1 MPPHC
6 THKLQPLDIGLMKP
20 FQTFY
25 NAAVDFWMMAHPGE
39 TFSIYDVAACVG
51 YAYPKAMKPE
61 NIYVAFKKA
70 GIFPYDR
77 HIFKEENFLP
87 KFSQALS
94 SLHDYNVEI
103 SDNNPNNPSR
113 ISDSDIMQTPTGKQ
127 LSPTSKA
134 FISPEDVRGFPK
146 AKPRTSGKRPRRRG
160 RTMIT
165 TDTPEKIDLEASK
178 KSGVKKN
185 PKKVKKRIFKDLDD
199 DDSGDNVTNVVLQD
213 SSDDE
218 NFHAS
223 SPEPNIT
230 FGDLDRE
237 PSQVDY
243 VLVKFFAKSDV
254 YYIGKIISCET
265 ADEFQITFLRK
276 CLKVHQ
282 TADEFQITFLRK
294 CLKVHQTFIYP
305 NISDVAV
312 VPKSDI
318 QMILP
323 RPKKYGKTKHSSIRR
338 YQM

>member
-1 MPPHC
+1 MC
-6 THKLQPLDIGLMKP
+6 
-20 FQTFY
+20 
-25 NAAVDFWMMAHPGE
+25 NAE
-39 TFSIYDVAACVG
+39 
-51 YAYPKAMKPE
+51 
-61 NIYVAFKKA
+61 
-70 GIFPYDR
+70 
-77 HIFKEENFLP
+77 
-87 KFSQALS
+87 FSQALS

-134 FISPEDVRGFPK
+134 FISPEEVRGFPK

-282 TADEFQITFLRK
+282 T
-294 CLKVHQTFIYP
+294 FIYP

-318 QMILP
+318 QMILL
-323 RPKKYGKTKHSSIRR
+323 RPKEYGKTKRQQAFLKFEINFESIDIR
-338 YQM
+338 